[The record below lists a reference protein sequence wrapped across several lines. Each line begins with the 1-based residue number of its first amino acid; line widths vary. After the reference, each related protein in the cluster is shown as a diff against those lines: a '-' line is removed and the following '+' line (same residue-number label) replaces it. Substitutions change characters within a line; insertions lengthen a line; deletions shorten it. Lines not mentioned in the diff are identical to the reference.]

1 MVKQL
6 TLGVQTCLSHLSPG
20 VYEFGTNAASSAG
33 LAGWA
38 SCCTRS
44 HHPSHLARALILS
57 LPLFRAMPLG
67 RRRLLLPLSSA
78 ALAIIVRVLY
88 SFFFRSFLRPH
99 NVSHRRKLPRPKGA
113 YGVLAK
119 RQWDINIDMD
129 VSTETYN
136 HYNYAMP
143 CFFPCSTSRQIFLV

>member
-1 MVKQL
+1 MVLRTCATKICKKTEKPRALQTRQVRQVVKQL

-88 SFFFRSFLRPH
+88 SFFFPQFFYVRTTCPT
-99 NVSHRRKLPRPKGA
+99 VG
-113 YGVLAK
+113 
-119 RQWDINIDMD
+119 
-129 VSTETYN
+129 
-136 HYNYAMP
+136 NYLDLKAP
-143 CFFPCSTSRQIFLV
+143 TGY